1 MTSTSF
7 SMHGLLH
14 STLSRRRFV
23 LGSVLTGST
32 WLMAACSP
40 APTATAP
47 TTLPALQPTAAPT
60 AAPATPKPTSPSA
73 SAPTS
78 AAAPQPTTPAAASTP
93 GSSLIFARQAEGD
106 ALDPAT
112 SGSGYS
118 YETLLHVLDNLVTF
132 KALSAA
138 ELAQGARLGDVE
150 PALATSWTTSDD
162 GLTWTFALRQGVKFH
177 DGTALDADAVITNI
191 DRQVNPSSPYFFQG
205 RMINGTFLYGALDS
219 YRAVTPSTVEL
230 KLKRP
235 FGPFLNNLAMP
246 AAGILSPAALKQYGQ
261 DIAKNPVGSG
271 AFKFVEWK
279 PQDHITL
286 QRNPEWWG
294 SPVALDQIIYRVI
307 PDAAV
312 ERASLEKGEVDFIDT
327 VVPDDAAAI
336 KQNAALT
343 LYQVPGSINGVHL
356 RGDQKPHDDVRVRQA
371 LNYAINKEE
380 INQQL
385 YSGLAAVANSPL
397 PPIVREYDASIQP
410 YAYDLDK
417 ARQLLRDAG
426 YPDGFEVRMVTYNV
440 TTNGNG
446 VTGQKLAEAI
456 QGYLSQINVR
466 TNIETLD
473 LGGWRQK
480 KLAGDYNLCVG
491 GWSGLN
497 ADADGFFYALYHSDN
512 FGKNNTCWI
521 RDPKLDQMI
530 IDGQQEYDAA
540 KRTQIYSDLQKYIM
554 QLAPWI
560 YINVPDWLIAGKKTV
575 TDVRFAGLLYDRS
588 LKQTRIQT

>member
-1 MTSTSF
+1 
-7 SMHGLLH
+7 
-14 STLSRRRFV
+14 
-23 LGSVLTGST
+23 
-32 WLMAACSP
+32 
-40 APTATAP
+40 
-47 TTLPALQPTAAPT
+47 
-60 AAPATPKPTSPSA
+60 
-73 SAPTS
+73 
-78 AAAPQPTTPAAASTP
+78 
-93 GSSLIFARQAEGD
+93 
-106 ALDPAT
+106 
-112 SGSGYS
+112 
-118 YETLLHVLDNLVTF
+118 
-132 KALSAA
+132 
-138 ELAQGARLGDVE
+138 
-150 PALATSWTTSDD
+150 
-162 GLTWTFALRQGVKFH
+162 
-177 DGTALDADAVITNI
+177 
-191 DRQVNPSSPYFFQG
+191 
-205 RMINGTFLYGALDS
+205 
-219 YRAVTPSTVEL
+219 
-230 KLKRP
+230 
-235 FGPFLNNLAMP
+235 
-246 AAGILSPAALKQYGQ
+246 
-261 DIAKNPVGSG
+261 
-271 AFKFVEWK
+271 
-279 PQDHITL
+279 
-286 QRNPEWWG
+286 
-294 SPVALDQIIYRVI
+294 
-307 PDAAV
+307 
-312 ERASLEKGEVDFIDT
+312 
-327 VVPDDAAAI
+327 VPDDAAAI
-336 KQNAALT
+336 KQNAALA

-356 RGDQKPHDDVRVRQA
+356 RGDQKPLDDVRVRQA